1 MTDRQLRERIEEELD
16 FDPSIDSTNLGV
28 AVHNGVATL
37 TGHVPDIWQKQAAER
52 AVWRVKGVK
61 ALAQEVEVRVAA
73 AKKLSD
79 DAIAERALKI
89 LAWSSSVPRD
99 AVRVKVQDGC
109 VTLTGEVEWHYQRV
123 AAEFAMRRL
132 SGVTAV
138 VNLLTLTPRA
148 TPADLKDR
156 IAQAL
161 RRHAEIEASN
171 IKVDVVDGKVSL
183 SGEVEDWSER
193 HAIELAV
200 WAAPGVRAVEDHV
213 RIR

>member
-1 MTDRQLRERIEEELD
+1 MTDRQLRERVEQELD
-16 FDPSIDSTNLGV
+16 FDPSLDSANLGV
-28 AVHNGVATL
+28 AVHNGVVTL
-37 TGHVPDIWQKQAAER
+37 TGHVPDIWQKQATER

-73 AKKLSD
+73 DKKLTD

-89 LAWSSSVPRD
+89 LAWSASVPRD
-99 AVRVKVQDGC
+99 AVRLKVQDGC

-123 AAEFAMRRL
+123 AAEYAMRRL

-138 VNLLTLTPRA
+138 INLMTLKPHVTP
-148 TPADLKDR
+148 TDLKDR
-156 IAQAL
+156 ITEAL
-161 RRHAEIEASN
+161 KRHAEIEASN
-171 IKVDVVDGKVSL
+171 IRVDVVDGRVSL

-193 HAIELAV
+193 HAIEMAV
-200 WAAPGVRAVEDHV
+200 WAAPGVRTVEDHV